1 MKNNPDSRNLL
12 LPFQFK
18 KSYLDLTDKEGNY
31 FIIYQAGISIFF
43 LKLTYSGLVCSCSVT
58 TAIEISSIRRKHV
71 LTEGRTISL
80 SNKGLDL
87 AGRWGPSLCN
97 KRAFSWYEPGTG
109 RLEWSC
115 HHPKAAT
122 MIRLKG
128 KSYRGY
134 GYAETITMNFKPS
147 RLPLSELRWGRFLS
161 RDNVVIWIEWKG
173 RQPLNMVFHNEC
185 EHHDATI
192 TENGLTFGD
201 NEFRLR
207 FTDPVSVRSGKLE
220 GLVRNI
226 PVLRLLF
233 RKSILNSVEKKYKS
247 ASILEKNNL
256 ALDSGWSLYETV
268 IWKN

>member
-1 MKNNPDSRNLL
+1 MKSNPAGRTRF
-12 LPFQFK
+12 LPFQLK
-18 KSYLDLTDKEGNY
+18 KSYLDLTDKEGNC
-31 FIIYQAGISIFF
+31 FIVYQAEIRSFL
-43 LKLTYSGLVCSCSVT
+43 LKLTYSGLISCGSGT
-58 TAIEISSIRRKHV
+58 TASELSSIRRNHV
-71 LTEGRTISL
+71 LTEGRTIAL
-80 SNKGLDL
+80 SNNGLNL

-97 KRAFSWYEPGTG
+97 KRAFAWYEPGTG

-122 MIRLKG
+122 MIRLNG
-128 KSYRGY
+128 KSFRGY

-173 RQPLNMVFHNEC
+173 RQPLNLVFHNEC
-185 EHHDATI
+185 EHHDAMI
-192 TENGLTFGD
+192 SENGLSFGN

-220 GLVRNI
+220 SVVRHI

-233 RKSILNSVEKKYKS
+233 RKSILNSVEKKFKS
-247 ASILEKNNL
+247 PTILEKNNMV
-256 ALDSGWSLYETV
+256 LDSGWSLYETV